1 MSTLP
6 VSLRRVAIGLLLVDV
21 IAVALIAG
29 TLLSARKRADQ
40 SEEMFVALARDV
52 TRASQMQA
60 TAERMVA
67 IGRGYLLTVEP
78 ELLARSQAAEAKLG
92 RALQAIAMGRDG
104 SDDLS
109 LEPVLLSAKR
119 YRDVFSAL
127 LSGEVVPRE
136 PREVANALRKRLIPA
151 RDDLLG
157 ELDELIGAKLGQLEA
172 VRTSDRDERT
182 RTMNVVAVT
191 GAFGILASV
200 FLLSMLLAGVRAAV
214 AVVPAQSCE
223 AVPSQPEPPRGSRLA
238 AVYQFPRKNRTPR
251 PRS

>member
-1 MSTLP
+1 
-6 VSLRRVAIGLLLVDV
+6 
-21 IAVALIAG
+21 
-29 TLLSARKRADQ
+29 
-40 SEEMFVALARDV
+40 V

-92 RALQAIAMGRDG
+92 RSLQTIAMGRDG

-119 YRDVFSAL
+119 YRDIFSAL
-127 LSGEVVPRE
+127 LSGEVVARE

-172 VRTSDRDERT
+172 VRVSDRDERT

-191 GAFGILASV
+191 GAFGILASG
-200 FLLSMLLAGVRAAV
+200 FLLSILLAGVRAAT
-214 AVVPAQSCE
+214 ASAQFVGE
-223 AVPSQPEPPRGSRLA
+223 APSQTEPQRGSRLA
-238 AVYQFPRKNRTPR
+238 AVYQFPRKDRTPR
-251 PRS
+251 PR